1 MNLVDLHCHILPYV
15 DDGAFDKDE
24 SDVLLKEYQKQNI
37 TAVCATPHLRKGMF
51 ETPDEEIKKQ
61 FSRMKKRA
69 EAAEIP
75 IKFFLSREYHADY
88 LFYEHLKKG
97 EIITLGKGNHILIEF
112 SNMHTEENIRRC
124 LQRITRFGY
133 TPLIAHVERY
143 RVLTGDTDKIK
154 SLINDEGAKIQVNAG
169 SILGREGKKQTKLT
183 HELLDQKLVHVVAS
197 DAHDPEKRPPELEK
211 CREYLEKKYGE
222 EYTKKIMYVT
232 PAKILLGKE

>member
-15 DDGAFDKDE
+15 DDGAFDKEE
-24 SDVLLKEYQKQNI
+24 SAALIDMFVSQGVQ
-37 TAVCATPHLRKGMF
+37 AVCATPHLRKGMF

-69 EAAEIP
+69 KDAGIP
-75 IKFFLSREYHADY
+75 IRFFLSREYHADN

-97 EIITLGKGNHILIEF
+97 EIITLGKGNTILIEF
-112 SNMHTEENIRRC
+112 SNVHTEENISRC
-124 LQRITRFGY
+124 IQRIIRFGY

-143 RVLTGDTDKIK
+143 KALTNDIEKINI
-154 SLINDEGAKIQVNAG
+154 LIDEGAKIQVNAG
-169 SILGREGKKQTKLT
+169 SILGREGKKQAKWT